1 MNSIIFLSIA
11 LSFSLTQVGNCQSV
25 AGKTDC
31 YIQVEEVKRHFIVYQ
46 PATTHNKPLPVV
58 FMFHGTSGNGEKFY
72 NISGWKE
79 KADKEGLIAVF
90 PSALR
95 YCVEE
100 DSVTKNT
107 TKWNDGKLEI
117 VACKG
122 QILKDDVFFFREMV
136 NYLKKN
142 YPVDVNRIYASGFS
156 NGANF
161 VSRLTLEASDILAAT
176 TMMAGFL
183 QDTSFQAKSLISS
196 YLAIGDLNVL
206 KSAGVMPSW
215 GENALELA
223 VLRERVMLMVDEL
236 KLGRTA
242 HFIEEEKI
250 ITWLFNQNKSNSNNE
265 FRFSLIKDLDHK
277 YPNGKNYPMV
287 IADLFWDFFK
297 RFHK

>member
-1 MNSIIFLSIA
+1 M
-11 LSFSLTQVGNCQSV
+11 
-25 AGKTDC
+25 
-31 YIQVEEVKRHFIVYQ
+31 
-46 PATTHNKPLPVV
+46 
-58 FMFHGTSGNGEKFY
+58 
-72 NISGWKE
+72 
-79 KADKEGLIAVF
+79 
-90 PSALR
+90 
-95 YCVEE
+95 
-100 DSVTKNT
+100 
-107 TKWNDGKLEI
+107 

-161 VSRLTLEASDILAAT
+161 VSRLTLDASDILAAT

-215 GENALELA
+215 GENALELT
-223 VLRERVMLMVDEL
+223 VLSERVMVMVDEL

-242 HFIEEEKI
+242 KFIEEEKI
-250 ITWLFNQNKSNSNNE
+250 ITWLFDQNKSNSNNE

-297 RFHK
+297 KFQK